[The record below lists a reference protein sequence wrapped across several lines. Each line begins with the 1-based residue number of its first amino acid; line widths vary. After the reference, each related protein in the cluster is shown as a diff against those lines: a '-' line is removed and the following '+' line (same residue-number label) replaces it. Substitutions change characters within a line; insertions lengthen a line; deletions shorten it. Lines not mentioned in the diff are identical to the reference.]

1 MSAPHGQNPRRRPL
15 KGSASPPSVH
25 GMSLRKGNTFSSPTH
40 ISSDIC
46 DIDRHFIARRSP
58 TSTEK
63 LEELLQD
70 SIQDPSVRRV
80 TKLLQDFEERV
91 AGQKAASATDSS
103 ILNDPEVLPVP
114 SFVLDNA
121 TLECTPMDVDSK
133 PYVAEY
139 DPHKH
144 ASDSGLGSSVSGSKY
159 GKDSLQLSDLKLGV
173 PHSNIYKD
181 DIRTQRSSVRESIS
195 TAISSSH
202 SAVTRSFSALGASE
216 EDHTLGEY
224 ACKQIHDV
232 IIKPILAEESLKDFH
247 SLVQDVPRR
256 IGEKNIRNLR
266 DLEKTLIFLAPVSGI
281 RYLSE
286 GAKAYCI
293 FRGLKELSATPDT
306 YSRFCERSIQLLAT
320 TVQYLSESD
329 QRLPTDRPYT
339 DGYFLD
345 LMEQIRRYAS
355 IMAATREKE
364 SKGEDLDDMDY
375 SRYDC
380 AANFLFTRSTNQAT
394 HSDEKVTLR
403 GGLSH
408 NGRPV
413 ELVREKNG
421 KVVPLSGKR
430 ALSDVFHDEDIDEDE
445 ITRSMA
451 RRRKSEKPGD
461 VMHTCRDC
469 KKEFK
474 RPCDL
479 TKHEKTHSRP
489 WKCSEKNCKYFDLGW
504 PTEKERDRHMNDK
517 HSAAPAQ
524 YKCLYPPCTYA
535 SKRESNCKQHME
547 KAHGWEYVRSKSNGR
562 KKHSNG
568 SDHSPATP
576 LTPFIGTPMSA
587 TMTTPITPFAPSPQ
601 VPMIENFEYY
611 GFGTPAYGYQDD
623 LRRDSVTTD
632 GSHFTYSSGH
642 SPVEPTSFDDAITP
656 EDTAT
661 NYNDVFSNCN
671 LGANFNTGFQL
682 PTPAMSTAFD
692 YEPLPFIPNSTLN
705 TTDDGAWGPSQLEIP
720 HSGRSLPH
728 LSPMGQPD
736 VTLYSPHELPM
747 DEGFGD
753 IDMSMQAFSRP
764 TGDFTLFDTAPTS
777 QMPLDNTSMFPDFNQ
792 VGGQFANFYTE
803 PTTTL
808 DDLNFMGYGNPQ

>member
-1 MSAPHGQNPRRRPL
+1 MQ
-15 KGSASPPSVH
+15 
-25 GMSLRKGNTFSSPTH
+25 LRKSGTFSSPTH

-46 DIDRHFIARRSP
+46 DIDRHFTPRRSP

-80 TKLLQDFEERV
+80 ANLLKDFEDRV
-91 AGQKAASATDSS
+91 AGHKTASATNPS

-114 SFVLDNA
+114 SFVLDNT
-121 TLECTPMDVDSK
+121 TLECMPMDIDSK
-133 PYVAEY
+133 PSVAEY
-139 DPHKH
+139 RPHEH
-144 ASDSGLGSSVSGSKY
+144 ASDSGLGSSISGSKY
-159 GKDSLQLSDLKLGV
+159 GKDSLQLFDLELGA

-181 DIRTQRSSVRESIS
+181 EIRTQRSSLRESIS
-195 TAISSSH
+195 TAIGSSH

-286 GAKAYCI
+286 SAKAYCI
-293 FRGLKELSATPDT
+293 FRGFKELSATPDT

-329 QRLPTDRPYT
+329 QRLPSDRPYT

-364 SKGEDLDDMDY
+364 VKGEDLDEMDY
-375 SRYDC
+375 SRYDR
-380 AANFLFTRSTNQAT
+380 AASFLFTRSTNET
-394 HSDEKVTLR
+394 IHSDEKITLR
-403 GGLSH
+403 GGLSQ
-408 NGRPV
+408 NGRPM

-430 ALSDVFHDEDIDEDE
+430 ALSSDAEDMDEDE

-489 WKCSEKNCKYFDLGW
+489 WKCSKKDCKYFDLGW

-562 KKHSNG
+562 KKPSNS
-568 SDHSPATP
+568 SDRSPTTP

-601 VPMIENFEYY
+601 VPMIENFDYY
-611 GFGTPAYGYQDD
+611 GLSLHGYQDD
-623 LRRDSVTTD
+623 FRRDSVTTD

-642 SPVEPTSFDDAITP
+642 SPVEPTSFDDAVTP
-656 EDTAT
+656 EDTAI
-661 NYNDVFSNCN
+661 NHNDVFSNCN
-671 LGANFNTGFQL
+671 LGFNTGYQQ
-682 PTPAMSTAFD
+682 PTPAMSTRFD
-692 YEPLPFIPNSTLN
+692 YEPLPFIQNSTLV
-705 TTDDGAWGPSQLEIP
+705 TG
-720 HSGRSLPH
+720 LPH

-736 VTLYSPHELPM
+736 VTLFSPHEMPM

-753 IDMSMQAFSRP
+753 MDLGMGMGMGMQAFSRP
-764 TGDFTLFDTAPTS
+764 TGDFTLFDTALPG
-777 QMPLDNTSMFPDFNQ
+777 QMSLDNTAMFPDFNQ
-792 VGGQFANFYTE
+792 VGGQFDNTFYNTE

-808 DDLNFMGYGNPQ
+808 DDLTNLGYGNP